1 MKPQNLPSSDNG
13 EKNGDDRATVA
24 ILASGG
30 TDGVSAF
37 ALRHWR
43 SEGNPAEPVFITWL
57 LGVGRFCLAVKYGR
71 YSLKGAD
78 WHVDTGSGLRATASP
93 LDQAEFEAL
102 RVSEAL
108 RRRLNRR
115 VPVSPALALFD
126 MEGDRRIERLARRSG
141 VPLLWNLERYTGRLA
156 DTARDTRLGRS
167 LEKSQALEEISAL
180 MENSPSVSVGSFRS
194 GARRSQAASGS

>member
-1 MKPQNLPSSDNG
+1 M
-13 EKNGDDRATVA
+13 
-24 ILASGG
+24 
-30 TDGVSAF
+30 
-37 ALRHWR
+37 
-43 SEGNPAEPVFITWL
+43 FITWL

-167 LEKSQALEEISAL
+167 LEKSQAPGGDIRTDGKLPFRERRIIPLRSPAFPSRIRVL
-180 MENSPSVSVGSFRS
+180 GGATRPENLPQTIATESLRGDVV
-194 GARRSQAASGS
+194 